1 MTPFNMHKM
10 RPHAGA
16 AKQRR
21 PGVPPALHRRESTGA
36 FAPDDRVLNCAIGGR
51 RQGRPFISPQGDAA
65 PRNNQKTRAVF
76 GTFHKVYHKKSR
88 LYTPNFTPSFDTGK
102 FSRPFAE
109 NRIVPGP
116 VLCYNQLI
124 KLETYSYL
132 HPVTE
137 RRNAL

>member
-10 RPHAGA
+10 RLHAGA

-65 PRNNQKTRAVF
+65 PRNI
-76 GTFHKVYHKKSR
+76 HKKR
-88 LYTPNFTPSFDTGK
+88 RFICKLNKIKHTFPPLYTPNFSPPSATL
-102 FSRPFAE
+102 RPGGQSAE
-109 NRIVPGP
+109 KRAF
-116 VLCYNQLI
+116 LL
-124 KLETYSYL
+124 L
-132 HPVTE
+132 
-137 RRNAL
+137 R

>member
-1 MTPFNMHKM
+1 MLLFKFEM
-10 RPHAGA
+10 RPGPSGEKDSSKTKALCLTRPPCIAWGERSVSPAVRSRCAGSEA
-16 AKQRR
+16 PVVLCDRR
-21 PGVPPALHRRESTGA
+21 AH
-36 FAPDDRVLNCAIGGR
+36 
-51 RQGRPFISPQGDAA
+51 A

-88 LYTPNFTPSFDTGK
+88 LYTPNFTLSFDTGK
-102 FSRPFAE
+102 FSRPLAE
-109 NRIVPGP
+109 NRIVPGL